1 MRIVMR
7 VKGRL
12 YDDNITGMI
21 VVQRLKSLITDG
33 EVVLRDGLVH
43 MTLAVDMVGDSD
55 GVIGIKEAIA
65 ADFEPIAKIEF
76 IEITA

>member
-1 MRIVMR
+1 MR

-21 VVQRLKSLITDG
+21 VVQRLKSLITGG
-33 EVVLRDGLVH
+33 EVVLRDGLIRL
-43 MTLAVDMVGDSD
+43 TLENDMVGDSD
-55 GVIGIKEAIA
+55 GVIGPKEAIA

-76 IEITA
+76 VEITT